1 MLLTETKAIKPKT
14 KPYSYQQDVLDRTR
28 DELFWALFAEQGLGK
43 TKMTIDTA
51 DYLYHTD
58 KIDRVMIV
66 APNGVHTN
74 WISREIPK
82 HSHFGRWT
90 HAWRGMTTKKEERQF
105 ATIVDGYF
113 EADGISWFA
122 MNIESLRTKRG
133 QAYAEKFINERTLFI
148 VDESTVIKNPKAQ
161 QTKVAI
167 ALGAKAGYRRILSGT
182 PIVQNPMD
190 IWSQAKFLSDN
201 ALPYRSFVAF
211 KAKYAIE
218 VQQKMQNRV
227 FNQIVGFQNLESLKR
242 EVEGWSTR
250 LLKKDCLDLPDKIY
264 SIRDVPFHKEQQALY
279 ESMLHLQIAS
289 LEHSE
294 RQGEMITARNVMTAL
309 NKLQQILCG
318 FILNEEGEA
327 QTVPTNRFNT
337 LLEIIADTDEQ
348 MIIWTHHRYSV
359 IQILDVLNKH
369 YPNSAVGYYGG
380 IKAEERHDTVD
391 RFQNKKVRFIV
402 ANAAA
407 SKGLTLTNGTTNV
420 YFTNS
425 FNLETRLQ
433 SEDRSHR
440 IGTVRGVNYI
450 DLVTPNTVDEKILN
464 RLRQKA
470 DLSEAIIETGW
481 REILK

>member
-1 MLLTETKAIKPKT
+1 MITELLEPKT
-14 KPYSYQQDVLDRTR
+14 KPYGYQSETLEATKDAS
-28 DELFWALFAEQGLGK
+28 FWALFAEQGLGK

-51 DYLYHTD
+51 DYLYSTG
-58 KIDRVMIV
+58 KIDRVLII

-82 HSHFGRWT
+82 HSHFNRWR
-90 HAWRGMTTKKEERQF
+90 HAWRGMTTKKEEREF
-105 ATIVDGYF
+105 AVLLDGY
-113 EADGISWFA
+113 EDYGLSWFA
-122 MNIESLRTKRG
+122 MNIESLRSKRG
-133 QAYAEKFINERTLFI
+133 QNYAERFVNKKTLLV

-161 QTKVAI
+161 QTKVVTE
-167 ALGAKAGYRRILSGT
+167 LGKSAGYRRILSGT

-190 IWSQAKFLSDN
+190 IWSQAKFLSDD

-227 FNQIVGFQNLESLKR
+227 FNQIVGFQNLESLR
-242 EVEGWSTR
+242 EEVKEWSTR

-264 SIRDVPFHKEQQALY
+264 SIRDVPFNKEQQRLY
-279 ESMLHLQIAS
+279 EEMLHLQIAS
-289 LEHSE
+289 LESSE
-294 RQGEMITARNVMTAL
+294 RSGETITARNVMTAL

-318 FILNEEGEA
+318 FILNEEGQA
-327 QTVPTNRFNT
+327 QIVPTNRFKT
-337 LLEIIADTDEQ
+337 LLEIIEDTDEQ

-359 IQILDVLNKH
+359 AQIIDVLNEK
-369 YPNSAVGYYGG
+369 YPGQAVGYYGD
-380 IKAEERHDTVD
+380 IKSQTRHSFVD
-391 RFQNKKVRFIV
+391 MFQAGDVRFLV

-425 FNLETRLQ
+425 YNLETRLQ
-433 SEDRSHR
+433 SEDRAHR
-440 IGTVRGVNYI
+440 IGTTKGVNYI
-450 DLVTPNTVDEKILN
+450 DLITPNTVDEKILN

-481 REILK
+481 RELLK